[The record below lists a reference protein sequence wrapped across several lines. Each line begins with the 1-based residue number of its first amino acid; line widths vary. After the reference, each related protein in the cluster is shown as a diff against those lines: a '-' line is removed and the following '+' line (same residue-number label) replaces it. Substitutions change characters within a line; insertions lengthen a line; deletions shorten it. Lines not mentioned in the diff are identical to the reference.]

1 MALHGMKDVRR
12 KERERVATAKP
23 RRGLH
28 VSYCVVQAVL
38 AYKEHALGL
47 WCGKIIN
54 VFYFKTI
61 REMERNFLID
71 Y

>member
-1 MALHGMKDVRR
+1 MCLIAWFKH
-12 KERERVATAKP
+12 
-23 RRGLH
+23 
-28 VSYCVVQAVL
+28 VL

-61 REMERNFLID
+61 REMERNLSLAGVTLMSLEVLTTRRFHVD
-71 Y
+71 YK